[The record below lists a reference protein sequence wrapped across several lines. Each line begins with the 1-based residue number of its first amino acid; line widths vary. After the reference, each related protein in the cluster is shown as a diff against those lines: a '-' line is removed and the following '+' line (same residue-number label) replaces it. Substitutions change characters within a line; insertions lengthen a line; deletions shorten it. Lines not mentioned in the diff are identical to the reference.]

1 MKPAEKEIYS
11 CYKMKYINVVVEHSS
26 RHTDTYYTY
35 AAPEEV
41 KTGDVVQVSFSRR
54 SHSINAFVFEDEA
67 EPDCDPSK
75 IKEIAGLNPDISLNR
90 EMIETC
96 IWMKRRYGIK
106 YMDAVRCFV
115 PGGKPSKAGK
125 EKEPYKDAEG
135 EAQNIETL
143 TSEQQRAVSMIEESV
158 VSGRQDN
165 YLIHGV
171 TGSGKTEV
179 YMQVIDRALKQGR
192 TAIMLVPEI
201 ALTKQVT
208 DRFIARFG
216 KEKIAVLHSRL
227 TRRERY
233 DEWQRIRKGKAR
245 IVVGARLAVFA
256 PLENI
261 GVIIMDEEHEAT
273 YKSDMT
279 PKYETVDIALK
290 RLMHYSGVLVLG
302 SATPSVVSYQRAKEG
317 IYRLIELKERY
328 NSNPM
333 PKVELVDMRKELLA
347 GNRTV
352 FSGRLYR
359 ALEETLAD
367 GQQAILFLNRR
378 GYSTF
383 ISCRECGKVME
394 CPDCGISLT
403 YHKKEN
409 AGICHYCGKKF
420 RVPDICPGCGSR
432 YIRYFGS
439 GTEKVEEFTREIF
452 PDRTVDRLDLD
463 TAKNGR
469 EISSIISRFS
479 KGKTDILIGTQLVAK
494 GLDFKNVGL
503 VGVVAADVSLHIP
516 DYRSAERTFQLVTQA
531 AGRAGRGDLEGLV
544 VVQSYTP
551 DNFALQAAKDYD
563 YKGFFEKEIA
573 VRQLMD
579 YPPFTDLILVE
590 FTSEKEKDALCAAE
604 NCRKFLL
611 ACDIEEHSEI
621 FSPKLSYHF
630 KGKNSVRYYILIKS
644 PKGYRNKYIYYIDA
658 FGANLVKQKS
668 SCTMVIDVNPYST
681 F

>member
-35 AAPEEV
+35 TAPEEV

-54 SHSINAFVFEDEA
+54 SRPINAFVFEDEA
-67 EPDCDPSK
+67 EPDCEPSK

-143 TSEQQRAVSMIEESV
+143 TSEQQRAVSMIEESI

-261 GVIIMDEEHEAT
+261 GVIIMDEEHEST

-328 NSNPM
+328 NSNPL
-333 PKVELVDMRKELLA
+333 PKVELVDMRKELLD

-432 YIRYFGS
+432 HIRNFGS

-531 AGRAGRGDLEGLV
+531 AGRAGRGDREGLV